1 MSPKTA
7 TGLAFGFLFVFLVV
21 FFVFFFFGFVF
32 NQTESGTEQG
42 CGKTGTL
49 TFISCPA
56 SQQSDGAVQKDTMLL
71 LHYHTRITPS
81 DAHVWQST
89 STHPRSHH
97 TLGSSMPGLRP

>member
-7 TGLAFGFLFVFLVV
+7 TGLAFGFLFVFLG
-21 FFVFFFFGFVF
+21 FFLGGGFVF

-49 TFISCPA
+49 TFISCPD
-56 SQQSDGAVQKDTMLL
+56 SQQSNGTVQKDTMLL

-81 DAHVWQST
+81 DAHVWRST